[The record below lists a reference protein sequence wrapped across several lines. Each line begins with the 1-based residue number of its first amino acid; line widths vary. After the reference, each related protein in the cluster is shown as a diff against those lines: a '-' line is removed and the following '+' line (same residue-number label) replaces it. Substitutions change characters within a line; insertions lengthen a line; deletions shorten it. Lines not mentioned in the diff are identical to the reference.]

1 MRSGQNRTQ
10 EPDIEIA
17 KASGADAL
25 LADMLAGGFG
35 KISHLLEALYYARE
49 DDLMAIMRLIATLE
63 PDDRARTYDFANAI
77 CCEEGPSG
85 SL

>member
-1 MRSGQNRTQ
+1 MRSSQNRTQ
-10 EPDIEIA
+10 VPDIEIA
-17 KASGADAL
+17 KGPGTDAL

-35 KISHLLEALYYARE
+35 NISHLLEALYYARE

-63 PDDRARTYDFANAI
+63 PDDRIGVYDYASAI
-77 CCEEGPSG
+77 CGRTGPSG